1 MREFKHALGSNI
13 LMDIAMLSLML
24 FSSSPFLRK
33 HIMETI
39 IAVSMTAK
47 LLIDN
52 FYFILYVQLNLC
64 RFQTDPALQK
74 DPYFFSSIFFKFQND
89 E

>member
-1 MREFKHALGSNI
+1 
-13 LMDIAMLSLML
+13 
-24 FSSSPFLRK
+24 
-33 HIMETI
+33 METI

-52 FYFILYVQLNLC
+52 FYFILYFQLNLC